1 MATKYVFAAP
11 DSSDADR
18 AAASSGCLFTG
29 MAWTSAQKAIIS
41 SNTASEIEFRA
52 GTYAFSG
59 ALTVGNNTNFHGPAG
74 SIPVPARKRTL
85 VDHDP
90 RTMAV
95 FRSLPS
101 HQYSTQTMIGGA
113 PGGVESPTQ
122 PSSVKAVITTANPG
136 SNVQIADV
144 YMLGYMTLN
153 LPGTKNI
160 TVSRAVIS
168 NYLGKASDYP
178 NAGSWCNMGF
188 AATGAFWCQGSCSNI
203 KFDKCISQFSSHHAF
218 NIQFGGGTCTGITL
232 TDCRALYSGVG
243 MIRSGANAKNARSD
257 LNESLGVEALKF
269 RQGRGYLCWA
279 VAFDLNEHGT
289 VDGLLAEDCY
299 SFDAWKVGFYQEP
312 GRINKNIVLRRCV
325 SEEAGRRA
333 TITIGTGTGAV
344 VRMIP
349 RESEASNFYLQNA
362 VLYDCIS
369 RGALKAGYDLFPQS
383 NYTQVVDGV
392 ACRMALVGCSD
403 CGSRYGIAC
412 GPCDTGNVLIKNF
425 RSANYGHYAVN
436 VAGNGSSKYTIK
448 GIRIKVPAERAGRPP
463 LRIGRYCR
471 VNSAMSLSTGR
482 LGNFTS
488 GLATKCGTLDVTCD
502 GVVEGLNAGVAVY
515 TAGPDQPKSPG
526 AITLSRATTPVFTP
540 AELDA
545 LCVAAMPTDPGD
557 PVEPTDPGDPVEP
570 TDPEVPGEP
579 GTAPVAAF
587 TGAPTSGIAPL
598 TVQFTDQTDGAESW
612 TWSFGDGKTSTLQNP
627 THTYTVPGTY
637 PVSLNVGKGG
647 MYDGEHKSGYI
658 RVFSPG
664 GTDVVP
670 VNPGNRVWLLS
681 DPKVVQA
688 YDGEGAIAATITLRI
703 DEGQAP

>member
-1 MATKYVFAAP
+1 MVTKYVFAAP

-18 AAASSGCLFTG
+18 AAASAGCLFSG
-29 MAWTSAQKAIIS
+29 SWTTAQKAIIS

-101 HQYSTQTMIGGA
+101 HQYSTETMIGGA
-113 PGGVESPTQ
+113 PGGVESPTK
-122 PSSVKAVITTANPG
+122 PSSVKATITTASAG

-144 YMLGYMTLN
+144 YMLGYITLN
-153 LPGTKNI
+153 LPSARSC
-160 TVSRAVIS
+160 TVFRVVIS

-178 NAGSWCNMGF
+178 NGSWCNMGF
-188 AATGAFWCQGSCSNI
+188 EATGAFWLKSSCSNI
-203 KFDKCISQFSSHHAF
+203 KFDTCISQFSSHHGF
-218 NIQFGGGTCTGITL
+218 NIQFGSGTSTGITL
-232 TDCRALYSGVG
+232 KDCRALHSGCG
-243 MIRSGANAKNARSD
+243 MIRSGADKRTALAL
-257 LNESLGVEALKF
+257 LNESLAVPALKF

-279 VAFDLNEHGT
+279 VGFDLNEHGT
-289 VDGLLAEDCY
+289 VDDLLAEDCY
-299 SFDAWKVGFYQEP
+299 AYDSWKVGFYQEP
-312 GRINKNIVLRRCV
+312 GRINKNVRLVRCV
-325 SEEAGRRA
+325 SEEAGKRA

-383 NYTQVVDGV
+383 DYTQVVDGV
-392 ACRMALVGCSD
+392 AYRMALVGCKD
-403 CGSRYGIAC
+403 CGSGYGVAC
-412 GPCDTGNVLIKNF
+412 GPCNTGRVLIKNCTF
-425 RSANYGHYAVN
+425 ANYGHYAVN
-436 VAGNGSSKYTIK
+436 LAGNGPYTVK

-471 VNSAMSLSTGR
+471 VNSAMSLSDGR
-482 LGNFTS
+482 MGNFTS
-488 GLATKCGTLDVTCD
+488 GFKECRDVAVTVD
-502 GVVEGLNAGVAVY
+502 GVVEGLNAGVAAY
-515 TAGPDQPKSPG
+515 LGGPYQPKSPG
-526 AITLSRATTPVFTP
+526 AVTLSRATTPVFSQ

-545 LCVAAMPTDPGD
+545 LCVAATPTDPGD

-587 TGAPTSGIAPL
+587 TGAPTSGLAPL

-612 TWSFGDGKTSTLQNP
+612 TWSFGDGKTSTIQNP

-658 RVFSPG
+658 RVFSAG